1 MLTRITPD
9 FSNGKLKKKV
19 LGEVYQER
27 DGKGGFSLLVNQIE
41 QRDHEYF
48 RKCFEMSPQK
58 FTERYNLV
66 APDITNKSTNTR
78 EAISAK
84 QRLAVGRIVFE
95 TCQAI
100 WNRLNEAGW
109 MTTPN
114 TEEQW
119 VQIADEF
126 EYHWNFPNCLGAIDG
141 EHINMFASPNAGSA
155 YYNYK
160 GRHSFVL
167 MAVCDAKYRFIMVE
181 IGQCGR
187 QSDGSV
193 YNLMVTLGMLS
204 KTTL

>member
-1 MLTRITPD
+1 M
-9 FSNGKLKKKV
+9 
-19 LGEVYQER
+19 
-27 DGKGGFSLLVNQIE
+27 
-41 QRDHEYF
+41 
-48 RKCFEMSPQK
+48 
-58 FTERYNLV
+58 
-66 APDITNKSTNTR
+66 R
-78 EAISAK
+78 ETISAK
-84 QRLAVGRIVFE
+84 QRLAVGRIIFE

-100 WNRLNEAGW
+100 WNRLFEAGW

-119 VQIADEF
+119 AQIADEF

-141 EHINMFASPNAGSA
+141 KHINMFASPNAGSA

-160 GRHSFVL
+160 GRHSIVL

-193 YNLMVTLGMLS
+193 YNNGDIGYAIENNTLNIPNDRKISNSERVLPFVFVGDDAFGLKRHMMKLYPFARLGVE
-204 KTTL
+204 KHFV

>member
-1 MLTRITPD
+1 
-9 FSNGKLKKKV
+9 
-19 LGEVYQER
+19 
-27 DGKGGFSLLVNQIE
+27 
-41 QRDHEYF
+41 
-48 RKCFEMSPQK
+48 MSPQK
-58 FTERYNLV
+58 FTELYNLV
-66 APDITNKSTNTR
+66 APDITKKSTNMR

-84 QRLAVGRIVFE
+84 QRLAVGRIIFE

-100 WNRLNEAGW
+100 WNRLYEAGG

-141 EHINMFASPNAGSA
+141 KHINMLASPNAGSA

-160 GRHSFVL
+160 GRHSIVL
-167 MAVCDAKYRFIMVE
+167 MAVCDAKYQFIMVE

-193 YNLMVTLGMLS
+193 YNNGDNGYAIENNTLNIPNDRKISNNERVLPFVFVGDDALGLKRHMMKPYPFTRLGVE
-204 KTTL
+204 KHFV